1 MTAMLRTR
9 QSSANRPRIGAP
21 DAISTMTN
29 GTPNILIVEDDQP
42 TRDLVARYLR
52 EHSFSVVAVTNGK
65 EMDRYLSHNR
75 VDLIVLDLMLPG
87 EDGLALCRRLRAK
100 SNIPIIMLTA
110 KSAEVDRIIG
120 IEMGADD
127 YLAKPFNPR
136 ELLARIR
143 AVLRRV
149 TAAAM
154 PAPPPARALTFHGW
168 RIDCALRELRN
179 PEDARVAIT
188 GAEYDLLL
196 ALCER
201 PGRVLSRDQL
211 LDITQGR
218 AAGTFERS
226 VDILVS
232 RLRRKI
238 EPDPNHPEIIKTI
251 RSGGYMFTPAVERA

>member
-1 MTAMLRTR
+1 MTA
-9 QSSANRPRIGAP
+9 NPH
-21 DAISTMTN
+21 
-29 GTPNILIVEDDQP
+29 ILLVEDDVEISKLL
-42 TRDLVARYLR
+42 TRYLR
-52 EHSFSVVAVTNGK
+52 GNDCRVSAACDGR
-65 EMDRYLSHNR
+65 EMDRVLETSR
-75 VDLIVLDLMLPG
+75 IDLIVLDLMLPG